1 MFDLSIN
8 YSVLGVIVGV
18 FGILIISSLVVFVLN
33 RRHPDKDYTELTLRV
48 RSWWMMVVIFTIA
61 MTLNRTV
68 SLVFFA
74 FLSFMAFK
82 EYLSIIPTRRADHRV
97 LFWAY
102 LAIPVQ
108 YYLAGIQWY
117 GMFVIFIP
125 IYMFLLLPM
134 RMISIGETKGFL
146 KAISTIHW
154 GLMMMVFSISH
165 LAYLLTMPAI
175 ENGAGGPGLV
185 LYLVFLTEAND
196 IAQYL
201 WGKMLGKRPIVPQV
215 SPKKTWEGFLGG
227 MATTVALAAGL
238 ASLLTPLSLLHAVLT
253 GLIINVAGFI
263 GDVTISALKRDIGIK
278 DSGGMLPG
286 HGGILDRI
294 DSLTFTAPL
303 FFHFIRYFYY

>member
-1 MFDLSIN
+1 MFDLSV
-8 YSVLGVIVGV
+8 SHCVLGVMAGV
-18 FGILIISSLVVFVLN
+18 FGILIVSSIAVFIL
-33 RRHPDKDYTELTLRV
+33 RRCHPDKDYTELTLRV
-48 RSWWMMVVIFTIA
+48 RTWWMMVVIFTIA

-102 LAIPVQ
+102 LAIPIQ

-154 GLMMMVFSISH
+154 GLMMLVFSISH
-165 LAYLLTMPAI
+165 LAYLLTMPAT
-175 ENGAGGPGLV
+175 GGSDGGPGWV

-201 WGKMLGKRPIVPQV
+201 WGKMLGKHPIVPQV
-215 SPKKTWEGFLGG
+215 SPKKTWEGFFGG
-227 MATTVALAAGL
+227 MLTTVTLAICMAQ
-238 ASLLTPLSLLHAVLT
+238 LLTPLSLLHAALA
-253 GLIINVAGFI
+253 GLIINVTGFI

-278 DSGGMLPG
+278 DSGGILPG

-303 FFHFIRYFYY
+303 FFHFIRYLYY